1 MQYNWNI
8 RCLTAVEQEL
18 QQQLERELN
27 ISSAAARMLVV
38 RGIQTADEARQF
50 IRPSLDKLHDPFL
63 MKDMDK
69 AVERLHKALTQG
81 EKILIYG
88 DYDVDGTTAV
98 ALMYRFLSGIGR
110 SQSELLD
117 GAERLKD
124 NGPLPNNQQG
134 VPYPLA
140 KRPLPNTQYPIPIS
154 EASNIQYPIPN
165 IDYYIP
171 DRYTEGYGVSLKGID
186 YAVEQG
192 CQLVITLDCGIKSVR
207 EVAYAAQKG
216 IDVIVCDHHTPDEV
230 IPAATAVLNMKRADC
245 PYPYKELSGCGVGFK
260 LAQAYT
266 QRYLVDNGR
275 SQGEL
280 MDGTKC
286 LKDNAPLPNSPSGR
300 PLPNNQQ
307 GVPYPLAK
315 RPLPNTQYPIPNSEA
330 SLLLPLTQ
338 LLAMSIASDIVPITG
353 ENRILAHFGIR
364 QLISQPFAGA
374 AAVTEV
380 AGLDIHK
387 MTISELAYKI
397 GPRINACGRMKS
409 GRAAVELLLTDDPAF
424 ARQQAEEVNQHN
436 EDRRDC
442 DAETTREAL
451 EQLQSDPTFAD
462 RFTTVVYAPHWLKGV
477 LGIVASRLIENYYR
491 PTIVLAGGEDGII
504 SGSARSVGGFDVY
517 AAIDS
522 CSDLLT
528 NFGGHKYA
536 AGLSMHLE
544 DLPKFCERF
553 EAYVASHICQNQLQ
567 PTLEIES
574 ELQLGDITRSFYNVL
589 RHLEPFGP
597 GNPRPLFVSRRLINH
612 RDTRAVGK
620 HGEHLRLDVTDRR
633 NAITGIAFGRADM
646 AEYIQNGN
654 AVDICYELNENTY
667 NHHTTIQ
674 MMVHDI
680 KPS

>member
-1 MQYNWNI
+1 MIYNWNI

-98 ALMYRFLSGIGR
+98 ALMYRFL
-110 SQSELLD
+110 L
-117 GAERLKD
+117 
-124 NGPLPNNQQG
+124 PLTSHLS
-134 VPYPLA
+134 PLTSS
-140 KRPLPNTQYPIPIS
+140 PLTS
-154 EASNIQYPIPN
+154 HL
-165 IDYYIP
+165 DYYIP

-286 LKDNAPLPNSPSGR
+286 LKDNAPSPD
-300 PLPNNQQ
+300 
-307 GVPYPLAK
+307 AA
-315 RPLPNTQYPIPNSEA
+315 A
-330 SLLLPLTQ
+330 SILLPLLQ

-462 RFTTVVYAPHWLKGV
+462 RFSTVVYAPHWLKGV

-491 PTIVLAGGEDGII
+491 PTIVLAGGEDGNI

-633 NAITGIAFGRADM
+633 NAITGIAFGRSDM

-680 KPS
+680 KPSSEVKG

>member
-1 MQYNWNI
+1 MTYNWNI

-98 ALMYRFLSGIGR
+98 ALMYRFL
-110 SQSELLD
+110 L
-117 GAERLKD
+117 
-124 NGPLPNNQQG
+124 PLTSHLS
-134 VPYPLA
+134 PL
-140 KRPLPNTQYPIPIS
+140 T
-154 EASNIQYPIPN
+154 SNL
-165 IDYYIP
+165 DYYIP

-230 IPAATAVLNMKRADC
+230 IPSATAVLNMKRADC
-245 PYPYKELSGCGVGFK
+245 AYPYKELSGCGVGFK

-266 QRYLVDNGR
+266 QRYLVDNG
-275 SQGEL
+275 
-280 MDGTKC
+280 
-286 LKDNAPLPNSPSGR
+286 
-300 PLPNNQQ
+300 
-307 GVPYPLAK
+307 
-315 RPLPNTQYPIPNSEA
+315 PISDAAA
-330 SLLLPLTQ
+330 SILLPLLQ

-451 EQLQSDPTFAD
+451 EQLQTDPTFAD

-612 RDTRAVGK
+612 RDSRVVGK
-620 HGEHLRLDVTDRR
+620 DREHLRLDVTDRV
-633 NAITGIAFGRADM
+633 NAITGIAFGRSDM